1 MSVLKETSLFIQ
13 KKYAGKEIEL
23 FGHDPELYV
32 QFTSLCPL
40 MDEELRRK
48 MYFER
53 CREIAVEVL
62 SAKKATDLR
71 ESEQES
77 SVFIPGID
85 FRMIHPRT
93 AVRDMFMPRIKGLK
107 NRYLPTPKNQNLNM
121 NTVSSET
128 PQVEDRLVFKLKT
141 ADSNSKLTRF
151 SKSHI
156 FGMVV
161 AKQINE
167 LIAATK
173 DEQELRAVA
182 RLLIKYFHPKLIK
195 ELVKQFGF
203 DNSTDSM
210 HKITHSKSLLFD
222 DYNYNSNSSDT
233 LQLIKLST
241 LVQSHIN
248 DLSLDSSSRIKEAL
262 AQDFREAFA
271 SKIGRAFARSLFAEL
286 NIKENIPQQGILKQE
301 LKLLSACFYEDKN
314 KHRPK
319 PLIERNLV
327 LLKKELDNQ
336 IKKPSTKPFEREFY
350 AHALNSMVA

>member
-1 MSVLKETSLFIQ
+1 MKKGYSITTHAGLIANALWQNPELAFAGYPDSLKFFD
-13 KKYAGKEIEL
+13 KL
-23 FGHDPELYV
+23 FGPDDFDARHKMFLD
-32 QFTSLCPL
+32 QCSLL
-40 MDEELRRK
+40 A
-48 MYFER
+48 ER
-53 CREIAVEVL
+53 HAARQ
-62 SAKKATDLR
+62 
-71 ESEQES
+71 EQELLS
-77 SVFIPGID
+77 KTTAALGLPDYLVSEKVHPLTVARSLRAKGIKAQGIKVKKRPVLLHKPSVNKVK
-85 FRMIHPRT
+85 T
-93 AVRDMFMPRIKGLK
+93 KTQLE
-107 NRYLPTPKNQNLNM
+107 PK
-121 NTVSSET
+121 T
-128 PQVEDRLVFKLKT
+128 RLEFKLHTQASGAK
-141 ADSNSKLTRF
+141 AVRF

-210 HKITHSKSLLFD
+210 HKITHSKSLPFD
-222 DYNYNSNSSDT
+222 DYNSNSSDT

-301 LKLLSACFYEDKN
+301 LNYFLRVFMKIKINIDQSRLLNVILCY
-314 KHRPK
+314 
-319 PLIERNLV
+319 
-327 LLKKELDNQ
+327 
-336 IKKPSTKPFEREFY
+336 
-350 AHALNSMVA
+350 